1 MGYGIKF
8 MSATSKEIMDL
19 SAFGFV
25 DNMDYVQQTALE
37 EENEADALSKTQ
49 EGIQLW

>member
-19 SAFGFV
+19 SAFRFV
-25 DNMDYVQQTALE
+25 DDMDYVQTALE
-37 EENEADALSKTQ
+37 GENEADVLRKTQ
-49 EGIQLW
+49 DEGM